1 MLGKMPPRQLI
12 FSLVAATVVAAS
24 PLVATPAIAQTPAQ
38 PVPPPAAPPP
48 PPPIWTVSASAGW
61 SFTHGNTD
69 TSSVNLGYNIV
80 YDPQKKNVLKSDGLF
95 LRTKDNG
102 EVSADRLGLNGR
114 DEYKLTDRAYVFG
127 QVQYL
132 RDQFKD
138 IDYLVAPT
146 GGIGYKLIK
155 MPKTELA
162 VDGGAG
168 VTWEKDTGL
177 GLDTS
182 GAVMFDDKFTQ
193 KLSPNATL
201 TQTFSALWKTRDFGD
216 ALYITGL
223 SLAAGLATHT
233 QLKIEWLDTYKRK
246 PPSPAIQPND
256 NAILFAL
263 VFKNGK

>member
-1 MLGKMPPRQLI
+1 MPSRQLI
-12 FSLVAATVVAAS
+12 SSLVTAALVAASSV
-24 PLVATPAIAQTPAQ
+24 VATPALAQAPSQPA
-38 PVPPPAAPPP
+38 PPAAPPP
-48 PPPIWTVSASAGW
+48 PPPVWTVSASAGW
-61 SFTHGNTD
+61 SFTHGNSD

-80 YDPQKKNVLKSDGLF
+80 YDPQTKNVIKSDGLF
-95 LRTKDNG
+95 LRTKDHG
-102 EVSADRLGLNGR
+102 ELSADRLGLNGR
-114 DEYKLTDRAYVFG
+114 DEYHLTDRAYVFG

-146 GGIGYKLIK
+146 AGLGYKLIK
-155 MPKTELA
+155 MPNTELA

-177 GLDTS
+177 DLDTS

-201 TQTFSALWKTRDFGD
+201 TQTFSALWKTKDFGD

-223 SLAAGLATHT
+223 SLAAGLTAHT
-233 QLKIEWLDTYKRK
+233 QLKIEWIDTYKRE
-246 PPSPAIQPND
+246 PPSPAIQRND
-256 NAILFAL
+256 NAIVFAL
-263 VFKNGK
+263 VYKTGK